1 MNENG
6 FRNVLVS
13 RRGVVKGAAAA
24 GVVGVAAG
32 VSVLGPTGETAAQS
46 DVERIAQ
53 ERGLTPED
61 VSAAL
66 QTYVPS
72 GRWDDYLIFASG
84 GHSGQVLVFGVPSM
98 RLLKVIGVFTPEPW
112 QGYGFSDD
120 TKAILAQG
128 NFNGKPVTWADT
140 HHPALSETNGEYDGQ
155 YLFINDKAH
164 ARIGVIDLRD
174 FETKQIVKNP
184 HIISNHGGTFA
195 TPNTEYIIDG
205 SQYATPL
212 GWEYAPLSEYKEKY
226 RGAMTFWKF
235 DRERGRLDQEQSF
248 SVELPPYWQ
257 DLADAGKG
265 PSDGWMFS
273 NSLNTELSTG
283 GILQGQPPVEAGA
296 SMRDMD
302 YLSVINWRKA
312 AEVVEAGGAEDKFG
326 MRMIPLATA
335 VKEGILYQV
344 PEPKSPHG
352 VDVTPDG
359 KYIVVAGKLDPH
371 VTIYNFQKIQD
382 AIAEG
387 NFEVDEFGVP
397 ILSYDATV
405 EAQVELGLG
414 PLHTQFDNLGNAYT
428 SLFLDSA
435 IARWKVGGEGVEG
448 GWTLI
453 DKIPVNYNVGHLTA
467 VEGDT
472 VAPQGKFLISL
483 NKWAIDRFFPVGPLH
498 PQNFQ
503 LIDITASEQP
513 MRLLY
518 DGPVG
523 IGEPHYAQTIRASK
537 IQAWTTYPEVGWDPI
552 NQAKSEFAVAP
563 GSEGV
568 IRDGNKVTINMT
580 SVRSHYTPD
589 IIELQAG
596 DEVTWHITNIELAED
611 ATHGFAL
618 PGPNINLSIEPG
630 EATTISFTADQPG
643 VYPFYCTEF
652 CSALH
657 LEMMGYLLVSPS
669 GEEPS
674 QEEEKDEHDDA
685 S

>member
-1 MNENG
+1 MNEERFG
-6 FRNVLVS
+6 NVRIS

-24 GVVGVAAG
+24 GVVGAAAG
-32 VSVLGPTGETAAQS
+32 VSVLGPLGGETTAQS
-46 DVERIAQ
+46 EVERIAQ

-61 VSAAL
+61 VNAAL
-66 QTYVPS
+66 KTYVPS
-72 GRWDDYLIFASG
+72 GKYDEYLIFASG

-120 TKAILAQG
+120 TRAVLAQG
-128 NFNGKPVTWADT
+128 DFNGEPVTWADT

-164 ARIGVIDLRD
+164 ARIAVIDLRD

-184 HIISNHGGTFA
+184 HIVSNHGGAFA

-205 SQYATPL
+205 SQYATPF

-235 DRERGRLDQEQSF
+235 NRDNGRLEQENSF

-273 NSLNTELSTG
+273 NSLNTEMATG

-302 YLSVINWRKA
+302 YLTVINWRKA
-312 AEVVEAGGAEDKFG
+312 AEVADGGGAEDLLG

-371 VTIYNFQKIQD
+371 VTIYSFEKIQN

-387 NFEVDEFGVP
+387 NVETDEFGVP
-397 ILSYDATV
+397 ILPFDACL

-414 PLHTQFDNLGNAYT
+414 PLHTQFDNTGHAYT

-448 GWTLI
+448 GWTLV
-453 DKIPVNYNVGHLTA
+453 DKIPVNYNVGHLTT

-472 VAPQGKFLISL
+472 VSPQGRFLIGL

-503 LIDITASEQP
+503 LIDISAADQP

-518 DGPVG
+518 DAPVG
-523 IGEPHYAQTIRASK
+523 IGEPHYAQTIRAEK
-537 IQAWTTYPEVGWDPI
+537 IQAWTAYPEVGWDPI
-552 NQAKSEFAVAP
+552 NQAKSPVAVAP
-563 GSEGV
+563 GSESV
-568 IRDGNKVTINMT
+568 VRDGNKVTVNMT
-580 SVRSHYTPD
+580 SVRSHFTPD
-589 IIELQAG
+589 IVELQEG
-596 DEVTWHITNIELAED
+596 DEVTWHITNIEQAQD

-618 PGPNINLSIEPG
+618 PGANINLSIEPG
-630 EATTISFTADQPG
+630 EATTVSFKAEKAGT
-643 VYPFYCTEF
+643 YPFYCTEF

-657 LEMMGYLLVSPS
+657 LEMMGYLLVSPKA
-669 GEEPS
+669 GEEEG
-674 QEEEKDEHDDA
+674 EEEEE

>member
-1 MNENG
+1 MNEHG
-6 FRNVLVS
+6 FRNIQVS
-13 RRGVVKGAAAA
+13 RRGVVKGAAVAGAVGAA
-24 GVVGVAAG
+24 ASI
-32 VSVLGPTGETAAQS
+32 SVLRPAGQTAAQS
-46 DVERIAQ
+46 EIEQIAQ
-53 ERGLTPED
+53 ARGLTPDD

-66 QTYVPS
+66 RTYVPS
-72 GRWDDYLIFASG
+72 GKWDEFLIFASG

-120 TKAILAQG
+120 TKAVLAG
-128 NFNGKPVTWADT
+128 GDFNGKPVTWADT

-184 HIISNHGGTFA
+184 HIISNHGGAFA
-195 TPNTEYIIDG
+195 TPNTDYIIDG
-205 SQYATPL
+205 SQYAAPI
-212 GWEYAPLSEYKEKY
+212 GWEYAPLTEYKDKY
-226 RGAMTFWKF
+226 RGAMTFWRF
-235 DRERGRLDQEQSF
+235 DRTAGRLVQEQSF

-273 NSLNTELSTG
+273 NSLNTEMATG
-283 GILQGQPPVEAGA
+283 GIMQGQPPVEAGA

-302 YLSVINWRKA
+302 YLTVINWRRA
-312 AEVVEAGGAEDKFG
+312 AEVADAGGAEDRNG
-326 MRMIPLATA
+326 MRMIPMATA
-335 VKEGILYQV
+335 VKEGVLYQI

-371 VTIYNFQKIQD
+371 VTVYSFQKIQD
-382 AIAEG
+382 AIAAG
-387 NFEVDEFGVP
+387 NYEVDEFGVP
-397 ILSYDATV
+397 ILPFDATV

-414 PLHTQFDNLGNAYT
+414 PLHTQFDPYGYAYT

-435 IARWKVGGEGVEG
+435 VARWKLGGEGVEG
-448 GWTLI
+448 GWTLL
-453 DKIPVNYNVGHLTA
+453 DKIPVNYNVGHITT

-472 VAPQGKFLISL
+472 VAPQGKFLIAL

-503 LIDITASEQP
+503 LVDIDNDQ
-513 MRLLY
+513 MRVLY
-518 DGPVG
+518 DAPVG
-523 IGEPHYAQTIRASK
+523 IGEPHYAQTIRAEK
-537 IQAWTTYPEVGWDPI
+537 IKAWTAYPEVGWDPI
-552 NQAKSEFAVAP
+552 AQAKSAVAVAP
-563 GSEGV
+563 GSEGIV
-568 IRDGNKVTINMT
+568 RDGNKVTVNMT
-580 SVRSHYTPD
+580 SVRSHLTPD
-589 IIELQAG
+589 IVELKAG
-596 DEVTWHITNIELAED
+596 DEVTWHITNIELAQD

-618 PGPNINLSIEPG
+618 PGANINLSLEPG
-630 EATTISFTADQPG
+630 EATTISFVADTPG

-669 GEEPS
+669 
-674 QEEEKDEHDDA
+674 
-685 S
+685 

>member
-1 MNENG
+1 MSETA
-6 FRNVLVS
+6 FRNVRIS
-13 RRGVVKGAAAA
+13 RRGVVRGAAAA
-24 GVVGVAAG
+24 GVVGAAAG
-32 VSVLGPTGETAAQS
+32 ISVLQPAGETAAQTEI
-46 DVERIAQ
+46 ERIAQ
-53 ERGLTPED
+53 ERGLTPQD
-61 VSAAL
+61 VSAAVK
-66 QTYVPS
+66 TFVPS
-72 GRWDDYLIFASG
+72 GKWDEYLIFASS
-84 GHSGQVLVFGVPSM
+84 GHAGQVMVFGVPSM
-98 RLLKVIGVFTPEPW
+98 RLLKVIAAFTPEPW

-120 TKAILAQG
+120 TKAVLAGGDVQ
-128 NFNGKPVTWADT
+128 GKPVTWADT
-140 HHPALSETNGEYDGQ
+140 HHPALSESNGEYDGQ

-164 ARIGVIDLRD
+164 ARIAVIDLRD

-212 GWEYAPLSEYKEKY
+212 GWEYAPLSEYKDKY

-235 DRERGRLDQEQSF
+235 NRDAGRLVQEESF

-273 NSLNTELSTG
+273 NSLNTELSYG

-302 YLSVINWRKA
+302 YMSVINWRKA
-312 AEVVEAGGAEDKFG
+312 EEVAAGGGAEDKLG

-335 VKEGILYQV
+335 VNEGILYQI

-371 VTIYNFQKIQD
+371 VTIYSFEKIQN

-387 NFEVDEFGVP
+387 NFEPDDFGVP
-397 ILSYDATV
+397 ILPFDATV

-414 PLHTQFDNLGNAYT
+414 PLHTQFDPNGYAYT

-435 IARWKVGGEGVEG
+435 VARWKLGGEGVEG

-453 DKIPVNYNVGHLTA
+453 DKAPMNYNVGHIST

-472 VAPQGKFLISL
+472 VAPQGKYLIGL

-503 LIDITASEQP
+503 LVDISGDEGTP
-513 MRLLY
+513 MQSLY
-518 DGPVG
+518 DGPIG
-523 IGEPHYAQTIRASK
+523 LGEPHYAQTIRAEK
-537 IQAWTTYPEVGWDPI
+537 IKAWTTYPEVGWDPI
-552 NQAKSEFAVAP
+552 AQARSAVAVAP

-568 IRDGNKVTINMT
+568 VRDGNKVTVNMT
-580 SVRSHYTPD
+580 SVRSHFTPD
-589 IIELQAG
+589 IVELKVG
-596 DEVTWHITNIELAED
+596 DEVTWHITNIEQAQD

-618 PGPNINLSIEPG
+618 PGQNLSLSVEPG
-630 EATTISFTADQPG
+630 EATTISFVADKAG

-657 LEMMGYLLVSPS
+657 LEMMGYLLVSPAEG
-669 GEEPS
+669 GEAAEA
-674 QEEEKDEHDDA
+674 EEGEG
-685 S
+685 